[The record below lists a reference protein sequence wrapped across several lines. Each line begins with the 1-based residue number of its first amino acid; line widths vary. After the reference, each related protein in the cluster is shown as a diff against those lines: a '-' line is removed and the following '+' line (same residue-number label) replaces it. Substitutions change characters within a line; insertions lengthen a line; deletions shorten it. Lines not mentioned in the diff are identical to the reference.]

1 MDKYQQK
8 DCQPVQLI
16 ILYSNREIESEITH
30 LEKEKKKKRD
40 AGIRHYRLLV
50 EESNNII

>member
-1 MDKYQQK
+1 MDEYQQK

-16 ILYSNREIESEITH
+16 ILYSNREIETEITH
-30 LEKEKKKKRD
+30 LEKPKKERRD
-40 AGIRHYRLLV
+40 ALIRHYRLFV